1 MTFSSQGIDQLK
13 LLLNRAK
20 SIPEQA
26 DQELGRIAMDLRDM
40 ARNMAPEDYGD
51 LKNSIKHQ
59 RVGGGRNALGRFE
72 SGLHNWIVYVKNDYH
87 VQDPEK
93 AKIGIETAGQYAW
106 FIHEYMGWG
115 STPGAP
121 NGKGK
126 PFMPSVYSQ
135 MIGLSHGVESG
146 GKFLE
151 RAGIEIQRTMSSKIG
166 TIVLKHIA
174 ALDK

>member
-1 MTFSSQGIDQLK
+1 MGLSSDGIDQLK

-20 SIPEQA
+20 GIPQQA
-26 DQELGRIAMDLRDM
+26 DEELGRIAMDLRDM

-72 SGLHNWIVYVKNDYH
+72 SGLHNWIVYLKNDYH

-93 AKIGIETAGQYAW
+93 QKDGIETVGEYAW

-115 STPGAP
+115 NTPGAP
-121 NGKGK
+121 RKDGT
-126 PFMPSVYSQ
+126 PFMPSAYSQ
-135 MIGLSHGVESG
+135 LIGLSHGVESG

-151 RAGIEIQRTMSSKIG
+151 RASMEIQKTMSPKIG
-166 TIVLKHIA
+166 RVVLKHIA
-174 ALDK
+174 ALDN